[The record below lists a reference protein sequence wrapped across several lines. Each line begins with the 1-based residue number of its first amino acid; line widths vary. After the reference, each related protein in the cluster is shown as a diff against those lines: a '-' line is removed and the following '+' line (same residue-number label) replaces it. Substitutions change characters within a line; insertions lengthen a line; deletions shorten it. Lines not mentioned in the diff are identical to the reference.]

1 MILNK
6 TNVNRLGKRWVAI
19 IKQLLANNRPYP
31 KIATGKLIQ
40 TLDFVTLQNQDGDW
54 IIEIKSAEGPNG
66 FEYLKVVDQGRKP
79 GKYVPIRPLLQWVRI
94 KGMEDGAA
102 YAISKKIAKKGIKA
116 TFIIKQSVDQLLNPD
131 TITQLEEEIAA
142 EIVDI
147 TKLKLEKG

>member
-6 TNVNRLGKRWVAI
+6 TNVNRLGRRWVAI
-19 IKQLLANNRPYP
+19 IKQLLANNKPYA

-40 TLDFVTLQNQDGDW
+40 TLDFETKQNQDGDW
-54 IIEIKSAEGPNG
+54 IIEIKSAQGDNG

-79 GKYVPIRPLLQWVRI
+79 GKFVPIKPLLNWVRI

-116 TFIIKQSVDQLLNPD
+116 TFIIRQSVDQLFNPD
-131 TITQLEEEIAA
+131 TIVQLEEEIAT

>member
-19 IKQLLANNRPYP
+19 IKQLLANNKPYP
-31 KIATGKLIQ
+31 KIATGNLIQ
-40 TLDFVTLQNQDGDW
+40 TLDYNTLQDENGDW
-54 IIEIKSAEGPNG
+54 IIEIKSARAQNG

-79 GKYVPIRPLLQWVRI
+79 GKYVPIRPLIEWVRI

-131 TITQLEEEIAA
+131 TINQLEEEIAQ

-147 TKLKLEKG
+147 TKLKLQKV